1 MTLKSS
7 CHDKKMKRCSI
18 LKPCCVNEH
27 HKVVKAHCK
36 LNMPCGLVHKTKQ
49 GTQNQK
55 VAWDMGIGFYKTF
68 LLAARKLYKYII
80 DHYVI
85 GKYKKINE

>member
-1 MTLKSS
+1 VGWYI
-7 CHDKKMKRCSI
+7 RI
-18 LKPCCVNEH
+18 
-27 HKVVKAHCK
+27 
-36 LNMPCGLVHKTKQ
+36 KQ

-55 VAWDMGIGFYKTF
+55 VAWDMGIVFYKTF

-85 GKYKKINE
+85 AKYKKIDE